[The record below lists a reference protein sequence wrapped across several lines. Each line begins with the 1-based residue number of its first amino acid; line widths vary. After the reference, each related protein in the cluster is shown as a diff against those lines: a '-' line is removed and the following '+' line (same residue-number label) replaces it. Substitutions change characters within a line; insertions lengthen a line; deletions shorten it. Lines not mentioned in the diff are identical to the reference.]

1 MAEYKEKYLRAVKAL
16 NDVEREGDDKLSSL
30 YQGLLGV
37 LQELKGR
44 HKEIDK
50 VVVGL
55 PKKLSS
61 TGLLPISDLV
71 RVKELII
78 SYLPKNDAAGFA
90 PLVLGEL
97 LDSLALADAL
107 KVDAL
112 RLKKGLTKARALK
125 DYTAIS
131 DKIAK
136 LLLNK
141 LEVSAISPQG
151 GSVND
156 IKRSINSQLELF
168 EKGDAGLAAAVDLA
182 QLRKSLKRVE
192 SLYDLESFYTEFFDS
207 LNQGLLQKDDFI
219 VELSGLI
226 ETVVDQLTELSTD
239 LKEESINRDQARKD
253 RWRLTE
259 LMGGEIKTLRES
271 LVKEASLVVL
281 KTKLTERLENLGD
294 AISQFSTLETNR
306 ADQAKSH
313 TDRMGHQLKALEV
326 EMTQLKS
333 SLIKAQEQALVD
345 PLTGV
350 SNRRAFDE
358 RMSIEYQRWQRK
370 NEPLV
375 LAILDIDHF
384 KKINDNYG
392 HPVGD
397 KVLRSVSQLI
407 DQQVRG
413 SDFFGRIGG
422 EEFAIIFVGSSIDNA
437 LKRLNQ
443 FRKSVETC
451 KFGIKGK
458 RVVVTLSAGCASF
471 KAGDDIDVVYERAD
485 NALMKAKKTGRNKC
499 LSDQGA

>member
-1 MAEYKEKYLRAVKAL
+1 MADYKEKYLRAVKAL
-16 NDVEREGDDKLSSL
+16 SDVEREGDEKLSSL
-30 YQGLLGV
+30 YQSLFPV
-37 LQELKGR
+37 LQALKGR

-50 VVVGL
+50 VVIRL
-55 PKKLSS
+55 PKKLPA
-61 TGLLPISDLV
+61 TGVLPILDLV
-71 RVKELII
+71 RLKELII
-78 SYLPKNDAAGFA
+78 SYLPKDDVVGFA
-90 PLVLGEL
+90 PLVLDKL
-97 LDSLALADAL
+97 LTGLALTDEL
-107 KVDAL
+107 KVDVEGL
-112 RLKKGLTKARALK
+112 RKGLNKAKVLK
-125 DYTAIS
+125 DYTTLS
-131 DKIAK
+131 DKVIK
-136 LLLNK
+136 LVRKNL
-141 LEVSAISPQG
+141 VTPASSSQS
-151 GSVND
+151 GSVDD

-182 QLRKSLKRVE
+182 QLRKSLRQVE
-192 SLYDLESFYTEFFDS
+192 SLYDLESFYTEFFDR

-259 LMGGEIKTLRES
+259 LMGGEIKTLRDS
-271 LVKEASLVVL
+271 LVKEDSLVVL
-281 KTKLTERLENLGD
+281 KTKLTERLENLGG
-294 AISQFSTLETNR
+294 AITQFSTLEVNR
-306 ADQAKSH
+306 ADQAKNH
-313 TDRMGHQLKALEV
+313 TDRMGRQLKAV
-326 EMTQLKS
+326 EQELTQLKS
-333 SLIKAQEQALVD
+333 ALIEAQEQALVD

-358 RMSIEYQRWQRK
+358 RMSIEYQRWQRN

-407 DQQVRG
+407 DKQVRG

-458 RVVVTLSAGCASF
+458 RVIVTLSAGCASF
-471 KAGDDIDVVYERAD
+471 ETGDEVDFVYEKAD
-485 NALMKAKKTGRNKC
+485 NALMEAKKTGRNKC
-499 LSDQGA
+499 LSNQSA

>member
-1 MAEYKEKYLRAVKAL
+1 MADYKEKYLRAVKAL
-16 NDVEREGDDKLSSL
+16 SEVEREGDEKLGSL
-30 YQGLLGV
+30 YQGLLAV
-37 LQELKGR
+37 LNELKGR

-50 VVVGL
+50 VIVSL
-55 PKKLSS
+55 PKKLASS
-61 TGLLPISDLV
+61 GVLPIPDLV
-71 RVKELII
+71 RVKELIV
-78 SYLPKNDAAGFA
+78 SYLPKDDAVGFA

-97 LDSLALADAL
+97 LGALALADEL
-107 KVDAL
+107 KVDVERL
-112 RLKKGLTKARALK
+112 RKALKKAKVLK

-131 DKIAK
+131 DKLAK
-136 LLLNK
+136 LVRKNLVTPALN
-141 LEVSAISPQG
+141 SQS
-151 GSVND
+151 GSVSD

-182 QLRKSLKRVE
+182 LLRKSLKQVE

-239 LKEESINRDQARKD
+239 LKEESINRDKARKD

-259 LMGGEIKTLRES
+259 LMGGEIKTLRDS
-271 LVKEASLVVL
+271 LVKEDSLVVL
-281 KTKLTERLENLGD
+281 KTKLTEKLENLGE

-313 TDRMGHQLKALEV
+313 TDRMGSQLKAV
-326 EMTQLKS
+326 EIELVQLKS
-333 SLIKAQEQALVD
+333 SLIEAQEQALVD

-350 SNRRAFDE
+350 ANRRAFNE
-358 RMSIEYQRWQRK
+358 RMSIEYLRWQRK

-451 KFGIKGK
+451 KFGVKGK

-471 KAGDDIDVVYERAD
+471 EAGDEVDSVYEKAD
-485 NALMKAKKTGRNKC
+485 SALMKAKKTGRNKC
-499 LSDQGA
+499 LSDQRA